1 MALSPRSPP
10 GAAQIG
16 RPTGRQTDEG
26 NRLGGCGCDVCADA
40 LGGLP
45 CSGCMPAD
53 MKASAKAETLMGA
66 KALLCVAE
74 RTLPCGGCSWET
86 AGAAVCGRT
95 CCSCPCTTSAATLS
109 TRAHFLCTQL
119 VSSGYIPA
127 SKQTCTDE
135 QTSSAA
141 EEAEGA
147 IESVLLHS
155 GPKKQGAKSRSWSF
169 CR

>member
-1 MALSPRSPP
+1 MYMALSPRGPP

-16 RPTGRQTDEG
+16 RPTGRQTDEE

-86 AGAAVCGRT
+86 AALLFVGAPAAAVPAPRQQQLSAPELI
-95 CCSCPCTTSAATLS
+95 SCAHSLSAQVTSL
-109 TRAHFLCTQL
+109 
-119 VSSGYIPA
+119 PA
-127 SKQTCTDE
+127 SRHVQTNRPAV
-135 QTSSAA
+135 QQRRQK
-141 EEAEGA
+141 
-147 IESVLLHS
+147 
-155 GPKKQGAKSRSWSF
+155 GP
-169 CR
+169 